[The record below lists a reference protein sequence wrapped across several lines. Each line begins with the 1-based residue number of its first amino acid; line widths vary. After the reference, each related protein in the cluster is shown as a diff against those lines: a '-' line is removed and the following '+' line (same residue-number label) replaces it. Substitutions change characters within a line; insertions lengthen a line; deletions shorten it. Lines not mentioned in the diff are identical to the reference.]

1 MAPLREGP
9 RDANEK
15 KKVTWF
21 AMMILLPN
29 IAVNAFG
36 EDEGVR
42 YHHTLTAGVAA
53 NEVIS
58 ENGDQ
63 ISFSAGF
70 DYLYRLS
77 PKWEVGFQLD
87 LNYDR
92 SFEHHESDAV
102 VPIVSYSVTD
112 RLPVFFGIG
121 LERER
126 STGETEWLARAG
138 FEYSFFL
145 DGDQHVALL
154 PGSLID
160 FLDGEVFLSVV
171 LAIGYSF

>member
-1 MAPLREGP
+1 M
-9 RDANEK
+9 
-15 KKVTWF
+15 
-21 AMMILLPN
+21 
-29 IAVNAFG
+29 
-36 EDEGVR
+36 
-42 YHHTLTAGVAA
+42 
-53 NEVIS
+53 
-58 ENGDQ
+58 
-63 ISFSAGF
+63 
-70 DYLYRLS
+70 
-77 PKWEVGFQLD
+77 GFQLD

-112 RLPVFFGIG
+112 RLPVFLGIG

-126 STGETEWLARAG
+126 STGETEWLARFG

-145 DGDQHVALL
+145 DSDQQVALL
-154 PGSLID
+154 PGSFID